1 VTARALCARRNMRE
15 VFAGEY
21 LPLETVGERRDSV
34 FAFARR
40 HQSGFAVTCVPRLL
54 ASMISPSAPPL
65 GDMWGDTRIELPSGA
80 PSTFRDALT
89 GAAVGTEPAA
99 EGSTI
104 RAAALF
110 DRLPAALLI
119 AR

>member
-1 VTARALCARRNMRE
+1 MRE

-21 LPLETVGERRDSV
+21 LPLETSGQRRDSV

-40 HQSGFAVTCVPRLL
+40 HQSGFAVTCVPRMLG
-54 ASMISPSAPPL
+54 SMIAPPAPPL
-65 GDMWGDTRIELPSGA
+65 GDVWGDTRIELPSGA
-80 PSTFRDALT
+80 PSTFRDVLT
-89 GAAVGTEPAA
+89 GAAVSPEPAA

-110 DRLPAALLI
+110 DRLPLALLI